1 MSGNIKD
8 IDLNQFAYNRRTD
21 SLPGSAPPT
30 SDQGTSTNTFQQ
42 RDYTPEIYNNN
53 NKSSRNG
60 NLQSYNFDRSMATSQ
75 IHQGNSDV
83 ECEVIDDWK
92 DLDLETDFIE
102 NEFQEMGNETLSEKW
117 QQNQRQRNT
126 EIDSKLYVD
135 NNKTSDCELV
145 QYGGNKVNYD
155 NKVDSTRS
163 GMGGNCRTNT
173 DWTELDMYQK
183 RREQLF
189 EGDI

>member
-1 MSGNIKD
+1 MS
-8 IDLNQFAYNRRTD
+8 
-21 SLPGSAPPT
+21 
-30 SDQGTSTNTFQQ
+30 
-42 RDYTPEIYNNN
+42 
-53 NKSSRNG
+53 SSV
-60 NLQSYNFDRSMATSQ
+60 QSVLV
-75 IHQGNSDV
+75 GNSDV

-155 NKVDSTRS
+155 NKVDS
-163 GMGGNCRTNT
+163 
-173 DWTELDMYQK
+173 
-183 RREQLF
+183 
-189 EGDI
+189 

>member
-53 NKSSRNG
+53 DKSSRNG
-60 NLQSYNFDRSMATSQ
+60 NLQSYIFDRSMATPQ
-75 IHQGNSDV
+75 KHQRNSDV
-83 ECEVIDDWK
+83 EYEVIDDWK
-92 DLDLETDFIE
+92 DLDLETDFID

-145 QYGGNKVNYD
+145 QYGGNQVNND

-163 GMGGNCRTNT
+163 GMGGNCCTNT

-189 EGDI
+189 EGDT